1 MEKEIAAKY
10 GKKEEPEKAE
20 SVPAANT
27 QSQAVKS
34 EDNEA
39 EPKTVASA
47 SDTAKVNIEETA
59 KNDESTVTGTQ
70 KQTTEVDA

>member
-1 MEKEIAAKY
+1 MITSP

-34 EDNEA
+34 EENETDQKA
-39 EPKTVASA
+39 VSSA
-47 SDTAKVNIEETA
+47 SDAPKVNIEETA